1 VCKYRAPRAKQPVGG
16 LGTSIQRLTERADG
30 VYADLIKVFLPS
42 GKIDLKHLTA
52 SYGKKDPATLHDYLL
67 RLLVASTGLSYAQK
81 FPRRIAFA
89 GEVTQKLELLSEQVL
104 PEVRKFEIDD
114 AVSFPKAET

>member
-1 VCKYRAPRAKQPVGG
+1 VIYGSGP
-16 LGTSIQRLTERADG
+16 SAD
-30 VYADLIKVFLPS
+30 ICR
-42 GKIDLKHLTA
+42 TA
-52 SYGKKDPATLHDYLL
+52 SKKYPATLHDYLPC
-67 RLLVASTGLSYAQK
+67 LLVASTGLSYAQK
-81 FPRRIAFA
+81 FPRRVAFA

>member
-1 VCKYRAPRAKQPVGG
+1 LKATYRTFS
-16 LGTSIQRLTERADG
+16 LIQTDRNKTKAVLIETLDVKPEHADG

-67 RLLVASTGLSYAQK
+67 RLLVREHRLVIHANV
-81 FPRRIAFA
+81 PRRVAFA
-89 GEVTQKLELLSEQVL
+89 GEVTQKLRTLERAGI
-104 PEVRKFEIDD
+104 PEVK
-114 AVSFPKAET
+114 SSKSMMQ